1 MYSNLLKVITGKN
14 IYYMQVFYY
23 TQIYPGRMWLD
34 FGFVV
39 CKLADIGDVFC
50 TLCILL
56 HVYVVVGI

>member
-1 MYSNLLKVITGKN
+1 
-14 IYYMQVFYY
+14 MQVFYY